1 MTETDI
7 EREPIARQLWDM
19 TQRIAVQVAEK
30 PIVLREAAFAIA
42 ARAFADMA
50 RDMNVQE
57 DKRDGVV
64 RTPNGA
70 SPSTR
75 DGDRRWRESAGW
87 ERIVRALQV
96 LRGS

>member
-64 RTPNGA
+64 KLQMELLRQLVTEIDVGG
-70 SPSTR
+70 SPQ
-75 DGDRRWRESAGW
+75 GGNA
-87 ERIVRALQV
+87 
-96 LRGS
+96 